1 LSTEEKALAKKE
13 LSEVIKEVKNGK
25 IQSFR
30 MKIRDMHALPY
41 GGQAGG
47 RLTQI
52 ENNGFTIIKIYGNSI
67 RKDIIESTVETIKGN
82 IHPAVYPEFIVQ
94 ELIKLLTKENDV
106 VLDPFLGSGT
116 TAVVAKR
123 LKRNYIGFEINPA
136 YVEYAK
142 RRIIEIPSYTLELF
156 I

>member
-1 LSTEEKALAKKE
+1 MEA
-13 LSEVIKEVKNGK
+13 KNGT
-25 IQSFR
+25 IESFR

-52 ENNGFTIIKIYGNSI
+52 ENKGFTLIKIYGNSL
-67 RKDIIESTVETIKGN
+67 RRDIIESTVETIKGN
-82 IHPAVYPEFIVQ
+82 AHPAVYPEFIVQ
-94 ELIKLLTKENDV
+94 EIMRLLTKENDI

-123 LKRNYIGFEINPA
+123 LKRNYIGIEIFDE
-136 YVEYAK
+136 YVEFAEERLQK
-142 RRIIEIPSYTLELF
+142 INEFTLELF
-156 I
+156 A